1 MKKLLLLIP
10 AILLFFNSCTTVGP
24 PGPPG
29 PPGQDGL
36 LAQIFE
42 ANVTFSSQ
50 NDYQQL
56 IEFPGNIKVYDTDI
70 VMAYILTGV
79 DNGVDIWEPLPQ
91 TLYFNDGS
99 LLYGYNH
106 TFADIVFFLDG
117 TVNLYT
123 LDPEFTNDIVFRI
136 AIIPADFAK
145 TFDIN
150 NYNEVIRNLATDNIV
165 KLN

>member
-42 ANVTFSSQ
+42 AKVDFTNQ
-50 NDYQQL
+50 NDYEVL
-56 IEFPGNIKVYDTDI
+56 VEFPGNIKVYDTDI

-79 DNGVDIWEPLPQ
+79 DNNVDIWEPLPQ

-106 TFADIVFFLDG
+106 TYADIVFFLDG
-117 TVNLYT
+117 TVNLNT
-123 LDPEFTNDIVFRI
+123 LDPQFTKDIVFRI

-150 NYNEVIRNLATDNIV
+150 NYNEVVRNLQTDNIV

>member
-1 MKKLLLLIP
+1 MKKLILLIP
-10 AILLFFNSCTTVGP
+10 TLLLFFNSCTTGP

-29 PPGQDGL
+29 PQGQDGL

-42 ANVTFSSQ
+42 AKVSFSNQ
-50 NDYQQL
+50 NNYEVL
-56 IEFPGNIKVYDTDI
+56 VEFPNNIKVFDTDI

-91 TLYFNDGS
+91 SLFFNDGS

-106 TFADIVFFLDG
+106 TYTDIVFFLDG
-117 TVNLYT
+117 TVNLDT
-123 LDPEFTNDIVFRI
+123 LDTQFTNNIVFRI

-145 TFDIN
+145 TFNIN
-150 NYNEVIRNLATDNIV
+150 NYNEVVRNLQSDNII
-165 KLN
+165 KLY

>member
-1 MKKLLLLIP
+1 MKKLLLIP
-10 AILLFFNSCTTVGP
+10 VLLLFLNSCTTVGP
-24 PGPPG
+24 QGPPG
-29 PPGQDGL
+29 PPGQDGI

-42 ANVTFSSQ
+42 AEVSFSNQ
-50 NDYQQL
+50 NNYEVL
-56 IEFPGNIKVYDTDI
+56 VEFPNNIEVYDTDI

-99 LLYGYNH
+99 LLYGYNY
-106 TFADIVFFLDG
+106 TYADIVFFLDG
-117 TVNLYT
+117 TVNLNT
-123 LDPEFTNDIVFRI
+123 LDPQYTNDIVFRI
-136 AIIPADFAK
+136 AIIPAEFAK

-150 NYNEVIRNLATDNIV
+150 NYNEVVRNLQLENIV

>member
-1 MKKLLLLIP
+1 MKKYLLLLTFI
-10 AILLFFNSCTTVGP
+10 ASVFNACTTVGP

-36 LAQIFE
+36 LAKIFE
-42 ANVTFSSQ
+42 AKVTFSSQ
-50 NDYQQL
+50 NNFEEL
-56 IEFPGNIKVYDTDI
+56 VVFPKNIEVYDTDI

-79 DNGVDIWEPLPQ
+79 DKGVDIWEPLPQ
-91 TLYFNDGS
+91 TLYFNDGT

-117 TVNLYT
+117 TVNLNT
-123 LDPEFTNDIVFRI
+123 LDPDFTNDIVFRV

-145 TFDIN
+145 DIN
-150 NYNEVIRNLATDNIV
+150 VNNYDEVTQNIEVHDIV